1 MLQLQEH
8 LLLFLID
15 PSFLYLLYVNNFVAI
30 YWIFLLLFVAV
41 FFPNTQQL
49 MRNHKPAF
57 ETYKG
62 EVTKSSYKWTEWKKT
77 ILWAI
82 FTSIII
88 VISILSLSGE
98 SEFLYFQF

>member
-1 MLQLQEH
+1 M
-8 LLLFLID
+8 FNNG
-15 PSFLYLLYVNNFVAI
+15 LYGDNSVAI
-30 YWIFLLLFVAV
+30 CWIFLLLLIST

-62 EVTKSSYKWTEWKKT
+62 EVTRWSYKWIEWEKT
-77 ILWAI
+77 TSWAL
-82 FTSIII
+82 FTSIILT
-88 VISILSLSGE
+88 ISILSLSGE